1 MSLIVRD
8 SIFING
14 AWVPSSGTGALEVTN
29 STTEEV
35 MGTIPDG
42 TAADVD
48 AAVAAAKAAFPGWAA
63 TAPEERGKYC
73 GRVAD
78 ALAARMDEV
87 ATLISQEVGMV
98 KALSMIVQAGLP
110 YNSFSTIP
118 QLVADF
124 PWEERSANSL
134 IVREP
139 VGVVGAITP
148 WNYPL
153 HQIAAKVAYA
163 LAAGCTVVLKPS
175 EIAPLNAFVLGDIVA
190 DVGLPPGVFNLVA
203 GTGAVVGEAI
213 ASHPDVDM
221 VSFTG
226 STRVGKRIA
235 ELCAARVAKVALELG
250 GKSANVILADAD
262 FPKAVRDGVG
272 KAFLNSG
279 QTCSALTRM
288 VVPRSRLAEVEQLA
302 AAAAQAMTPGDP
314 FAEGSKLG
322 PLVSQAQ
329 WERVQ
334 NYITLGIDEG
344 ARVVAGGP
352 GKPEGLEKGYFV
364 KPTVFSDVGPDM
376 RIAQEEIFGPV
387 LSILAYDS
395 EEEAVAIANDSTYG
409 LAGGVWAGDQEHAV
423 AIARQIRTG
432 QVEINGGKFNP
443 NAPFGGYKQSGVG
456 REYGHFG
463 LDEFLEVKALQ
474 L

>member
-14 AWVPSSGTGALEVTN
+14 EWVPSSGTGVLEVTN

-73 GRVAD
+73 VRIAD

-98 KALSMIVQAGLP
+98 KALSKIVQAGLP

-118 QLVADF
+118 QVIAEF
-124 PWEERSANSL
+124 PWEERSGNSL

-190 DVGLPPGVFNLVA
+190 EVGLPPGAFNLVA
-203 GTGAVVGEAI
+203 GTGPVVGEAI

-279 QTCSALTRM
+279 QTCSALTRL

-334 NYITLGIDEG
+334 NYIQLGIDEG

-387 LSILAYDS
+387 LSILTYDS
-395 EEEAVAIANDSTYG
+395 EEEAVAIANDSSYG